1 MTSKFILASAS
12 PRRKELLNQIGYD
25 DFDIKPVDI
34 DETPTKD
41 ELPTEYVKRIAS
53 QKAIKAYKENP
64 NNVIIAC
71 DTVVA
76 MGRNILQKP
85 EDKTQAKIMLEKLS
99 GRSHK
104 VLSAVSAFDSNGKQI
119 NRFVLTRVVFKRL
132 SKEEIDSY
140 IDSKEWQ
147 GKAGGYGIQG
157 IAGCFVKKI
166 IGSYSSVVGL
176 PLLEVVN
183 ILKGLGIK
191 P

>member
-34 DETPTKD
+34 DETPAKD

>member
-12 PRRKELLNQIGYD
+12 PRRKELLNQIGYN

-34 DETPTKD
+34 DETPAKD